1 MEKYLFLLTLFAVL
15 RWRHD
20 LYEQCL
26 GPVLEATVSAKPIPY
41 SHILVLDS
49 RVRDFY
55 VPPELDMFSPRG
67 LSNVR
72 PLLLQQAVVST
83 ALEISVYFVVK
94 PTRTLVNA

>member
-1 MEKYLFLLTLFAVL
+1 VEACLSIFTLFSVL

-26 GPVLEATVSAKPIPY
+26 SPVLETIVSAKPIPY

-55 VPPELDMFSPRG
+55 VPPELDLFGPQG
-67 LSNVR
+67 LSNSR
-72 PLLLQQAVVST
+72 PLLMQQAIVST
-83 ALEISVYFVVK
+83 GLEIRVYIVVK
-94 PTRTLVNA
+94 STLTIC